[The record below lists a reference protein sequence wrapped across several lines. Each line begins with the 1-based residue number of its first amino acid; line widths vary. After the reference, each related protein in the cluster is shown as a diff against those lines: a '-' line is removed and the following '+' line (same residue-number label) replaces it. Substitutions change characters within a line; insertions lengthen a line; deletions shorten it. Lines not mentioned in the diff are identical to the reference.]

1 MIMILAIIYITKI
14 TFVKSLAPPEKI
26 HPLFYSPHP
35 LKFQKVQLPPLF
47 ANIGN
52 FTALPPTESGKK
64 GGRTLCSTFRWDKG
78 RNNGDTQTCGDFQG
92 CFNWSWEY
100 QIKDSS

>member
-35 LKFQKVQLPPLF
+35 LKFQKVQLPPPLCQHWKF
-47 ANIGN
+47 YS
-52 FTALPPTESGKK
+52 PPPYRKGEK
-64 GGRTLCSTFRWDKG
+64 GGEDTL
-78 RNNGDTQTCGDFQG
+78 
-92 CFNWSWEY
+92 
-100 QIKDSS
+100 